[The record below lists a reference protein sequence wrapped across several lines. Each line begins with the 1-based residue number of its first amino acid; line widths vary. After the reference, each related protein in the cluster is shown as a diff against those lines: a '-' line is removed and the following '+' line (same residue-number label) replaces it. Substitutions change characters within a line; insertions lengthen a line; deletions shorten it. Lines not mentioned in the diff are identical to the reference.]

1 MTPEKDSEGHKNGV
15 STTTGSNEFKKI
27 KISDNQFLV
36 RQEKVSLDNSN
47 DQLADF
53 INSQYDS
60 KKYDVEIFRASY
72 VKLIPKPTGTG
83 EGQLSFRIDVRDLLW
98 YSFGQSL
105 LFCTYMCVALCSN
118 ENWATLWTENKEN
131 HENPQP
137 EVTSVETDSEKG
149 SVIEEID
156 NGFEIEDIGT
166 DEEKHKGKVEHSKH
180 KMKKNSNFQTLKK
193 KAKRNPSQSSQKR
206 RKRSQRQTRRKM
218 IQCRQQVRV
227 RAKLNWWTK
236 WRPKL
241 SNYSGF

>member
-47 DQLADF
+47 DQLAAF
-53 INSQYDS
+53 ISSQYDT
-60 KKYDVEIFRASY
+60 KKYEVEIYRASY
-72 VKLIPKPTGTG
+72 VKLVPKPVG
-83 EGQLSFRIDVRDLLW
+83 
-98 YSFGQSL
+98 
-105 LFCTYMCVALCSN
+105 
-118 ENWATLWTENKEN
+118 TENKEN

-166 DEEKHKGKVEHSKH
+166 DDEKHKG
-180 KMKKNSNFQTLKK
+180 
-193 KAKRNPSQSSQKR
+193 
-206 RKRSQRQTRRKM
+206 
-218 IQCRQQVRV
+218 
-227 RAKLNWWTK
+227 
-236 WRPKL
+236 
-241 SNYSGF
+241 